1 MRGSGVVVWPE
12 EAGEG
17 ERPPMSSPACRGRHG
32 HPPCPRRPAK
42 AIPLPTRSMAVRHG
56 VARPPN
62 ANTCFLDR
70 TPAMAK
76 RVESSGEEERDQGDG
91 CGAPWRS
98 PHDAESETAFAATDD
113 VRCSKGALTT
123 LPAQMSLSMSD
134 SIVPTRVVDDSTA
147 PPCPPAVVAAAL

>member
-1 MRGSGVVVWPE
+1 MRGGGAVVWPE

-17 ERPPMSSPACRGRHG
+17 ERR
-32 HPPCPRRPAK
+32 PCPRPHVEAAMATHPVLAGPPRPF
-42 AIPLPTRSMAVRHG
+42 PCLLGPWQYVMASP
-56 VARPPN
+56 APN

-70 TPAMAK
+70 TPATAK

-98 PHDAESETAFAATDD
+98 PHEAEFETAFAATND
-113 VRCSKGALTT
+113 VRCLKGASTT